1 MIGRAFFYPGDPM
14 NSARSLLALF
24 GQWEVP
30 QNQSAISV
38 RGDSDPFNPSFWAE
52 HRRGLDW
59 LADIQAA
66 LNALADSGTDVSVYR
81 KRVPSW
87 YQGLF
92 AISTGWTT
100 AGKVPLVDEASLDLL
115 QSLATTLDLVQW
127 EPAFGDD
134 QANIFETL
142 VHAEDL
148 IRSDDSLLVP
158 TRRYLLQLIQEVRFT
173 LDNLQTDGGA
183 PARSASMQ
191 LVGAL
196 TTTAATA
203 ETPAKRGAYFK
214 VAVELART
222 AGTAITTKAVEAGAD
237 WIHSLT
243 Q

>member
-1 MIGRAFFYPGDPM
+1 M

-24 GQWEVP
+24 SQWEVP
-30 QNQSAISV
+30 PNGSAVSV
-38 RGDSDPFNPSFWAE
+38 RGNGDPHDPSFWAE
-52 HRRGLDW
+52 HRLGLDW
-59 LADIQAA
+59 LADIEAA

-92 AISTGWTT
+92 AINTTWTT
-100 AGKVPLVDEASLDLL
+100 VSKAPLVEESSLDLL
-115 QSLATTLDLVQW
+115 HSLATTLDLVQW

-134 QANIFETL
+134 QANIFEAL
-142 VHAEDL
+142 AHAEDL
-148 IRSDDSLLVP
+148 IRTDDSLLAP
-158 TRRYLLQLIQEVRFT
+158 TQRYLLQLIQEVRFT
-173 LDNLQTDGGA
+173 LNNLQTNGGA

-191 LVGAL
+191 LIGAL